1 MVKLA
6 AKCILAGESENLRA
20 NTVSGV
26 QRLHKLLRTFVHG
39 VLSTVFPFL
48 SSKGELMQ
56 LLIE

>member
-6 AKCILAGESENLRA
+6 AKCILAGESENLRM
-20 NTVSGV
+20 NTVDGG
-26 QRLHKLLRTFVHG
+26 QRVIKSFCSCKLATL
-39 VLSTVFPFL
+39 FPFL